1 MCRLLM
7 MMMMMMP
14 RSSARPGTAERAE
27 AESTRA
33 TSTLRPSSR
42 RPLSSC
48 NQPRNLKKDKS
59 DKSHVGGL
67 ACRVSVS
74 PRAGLLTRHS
84 VYLTYITC
92 TVSAYCNA
100 VLGTL
105 GGLGVYMSY
114 LPSLL
119 GWPFSL
125 A

>member
-1 MCRLLM
+1 
-7 MMMMMMP
+7 MMMP

-42 RPLSSC
+42 RRGLSP
-48 NQPRNLKKDKS
+48 PRNLKKDKS